1 MSSRRFQS
9 PTLLLFFFLFL
20 FFPYFF
26 LAAKFGIVQS
36 IDAPEFWWALK
47 NSFWQALWSALGSIV
62 AGFWLCL
69 GFFRL
74 QEKLNPWL
82 RQVFEV
88 LLILPSL
95 LPPLFVILIT
105 MNFVDPFPVGLLAVV
120 LIHVLINAGLVA
132 LLLKNLVDSKMRP
145 LIEAAY
151 VEGASR
157 FLLLRSLVGMAKR
170 DLMSVFLFVFVLC
183 FSSFS
188 VPMVVGGGE
197 STTLEILIYEKIRIS
212 GDWGQALSL
221 SFIQLGLILLISYL
235 PFEARRKLFGRSEA
249 LPLFRSRTGALALAF
264 YCCAPLIYFVI
275 QAVIGWEQVQR
286 IPGLWEQAVEVLP
299 FSLMFAISV
308 GLLTA
313 VLLLLSAWNIRD
325 RLVGRLIRGVV
336 SPSTALLGFSLLFFF
351 SNEEPWN
358 QIKWVVGFSY
368 LIFSTLYRWG
378 WDQELSGLQDQILV
392 AETMGASRG
401 LIFTEIVLPQMLK
414 PLGQVAGVASLW
426 ALGDFAL
433 GKILMGR
440 SVSLSLLIE
449 SLMSSYRLQSAL
461 SLTGVLI
468 CLGAFCFL
476 FFWGLAYVC
485 RRALEQKI

>member
-1 MSSRRFQS
+1 MSSSKFQK
-9 PTLLLFFFLFL
+9 PALFAFFLLFLLFPYLFL
-20 FFPYFF
+20 VS
-26 LAAKFGIVQS
+26 KFGLVKS
-36 IDAPEFWWALK
+36 IDTAELWWALQ
-47 NSFWQALWSALGSIV
+47 NSFWQALWSSLGSLLF
-62 AGFWLCL
+62 GFWLCL
-69 GFFRL
+69 GFFLL
-74 QEKLNPWL
+74 QKKLNSWQ
-82 RQVFEV
+82 RQIFEV

-95 LPPLFVILIT
+95 LPPLFVLLIT
-105 MNFVDPFPVGLLAVV
+105 MNFIDPFPVGMLSVV
-120 LIHVLINAGLVA
+120 LIHVLVNAGLVA
-132 LLLKNLVDSKMRP
+132 LLLKNLVDAKMRP

-157 FLLLRSLVGMAKR
+157 WLLLKSLVGMAKR
-170 DLMSVFLFVFVLC
+170 DLMSILLFVFVLC

-221 SFIQLGLILLISYL
+221 SFIQLAVILLLSYL
-235 PFEARRKLFGRSEA
+235 PFESRRKLFGRSED
-249 LPLFRSRTGALALAF
+249 LPLFRSRTGALALIS
-264 YCCAPLIYFVI
+264 YCCAPIIYFAV

-286 IPGLWEQAVEVLP
+286 IPGLWELAVEVLP
-299 FSLMFAISV
+299 LSLMFALGV
-308 GLLTA
+308 GFLTA
-313 VLLLLSAWNIRD
+313 FLLLVSAWGAPSP
-325 RLVGRLIRGVV
+325 LVGRLIRGVI

-351 SNEEPWN
+351 SNEEPWSK
-358 QIKWVVGFSY
+358 IKWTVGFTY

-378 WDQELSGLQDQILV
+378 WDQELSGLNDQIQV

-401 LIFTEIVLPQMLK
+401 LIFREIILPQMLK
-414 PLGQVAGVASLW
+414 PLGQAAGIASLW

-433 GKILMGR
+433 GKILLGR

-468 CLGAFCFL
+468 CLGALCFL